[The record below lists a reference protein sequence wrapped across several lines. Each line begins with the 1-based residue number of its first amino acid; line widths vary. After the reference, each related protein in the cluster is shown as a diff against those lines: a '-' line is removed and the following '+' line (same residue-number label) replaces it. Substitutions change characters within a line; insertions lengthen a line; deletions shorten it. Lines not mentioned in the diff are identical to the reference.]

1 MIQLFALQMS
11 FTNNY
16 KRVTS
21 HYFKKSNPIQGVFI
35 VQTCKIEKLHIS

>member
-16 KRVTS
+16 KRVTGI
-21 HYFKKSNPIQGVFI
+21 HFKKAILYKEYLLYKPI
-35 VQTCKIEKLHIS
+35 K